1 MDQTPVTS
9 DWHTW
14 ALIAG
19 GAITV
24 LAGIVV
30 SMIAAF
36 LKMIHSDLR
45 ALNAKLEKLLREL
58 PLDYVRKADYS
69 DDQRH
74 HREGVVHIH
83 ERITAV
89 RTGQPEP
96 IRAIRP

>member
-14 ALIAG
+14 AIVAG
-19 GAITV
+19 AAITV
-24 LAGIVV
+24 LVGVVV
-30 SMIAAF
+30 SLIAAF
-36 LKMIHSDLR
+36 LRMIHTDLR
-45 ALNAKLEKLLREL
+45 ALNERLEKLLREL

-74 HREGVVHIH
+74 ARESTVHIH

-96 IRAIRP
+96 IRNIRP